1 MIVFDNNL
9 LIRDRASWASDVLRK
24 EKTVKDKWLQII
36 KEFGISVCITNIV
49 FTTIV
54 GGFLHLFT
62 VIIVVTIF
70 MTIIFITIYCHHH
83 RHHHRRHHLH
93 GQDQETYVEEN
104 PLKYED
110 VDEETAKKR
119 QRMQQFRLFCIIV

>member
-1 MIVFDNNL
+1 MIVFDKRDNL

-54 GGFLHLFT
+54 GGGFLHLFT
-62 VIIVVTIF
+62 VMIIATIIIVIIFIVTIF
-70 MTIIFITIYCHHH
+70 IAKI
-83 RHHHRRHHLH
+83 RRLMWRRIH
-93 GQDQETYVEEN
+93 
-104 PLKYED
+104 
-110 VDEETAKKR
+110 
-119 QRMQQFRLFCIIV
+119 

>member
-24 EKTVKDKWLQII
+24 EKTVKDKWLQIV
-36 KEFGISVCITNIV
+36 KEFGISVCFTNIV

-62 VIIVVTIF
+62 VIIIATIFITFIATIIVTIF
-70 MTIIFITIYCHHH
+70 MAKI
-83 RHHHRRHHLH
+83 RRLMWRRIH
-93 GQDQETYVEEN
+93 
-104 PLKYED
+104 
-110 VDEETAKKR
+110 
-119 QRMQQFRLFCIIV
+119 

>member
-1 MIVFDNNL
+1 MIVFDDNL

-24 EKTVKDKWLQII
+24 EKTVKDKWLQIV

-62 VIIVVTIF
+62 VIIIATIFIKIIVVTIL
-70 MTIIFITIYCHHH
+70 MAKI
-83 RHHHRRHHLH
+83 RRLMWRRIH
-93 GQDQETYVEEN
+93 
-104 PLKYED
+104 
-110 VDEETAKKR
+110 
-119 QRMQQFRLFCIIV
+119 

>member
-54 GGFLHLFT
+54 GGGFLHLFT
-62 VIIVVTIF
+62 VIIIAIIVV
-70 MTIIFITIYCHHH
+70 TIYCHHL
-83 RHHHRRHHLH
+83 HHHHHRHHLH